1 MPKLIEAA
9 GEAGFS
15 TLLKALEAGALTE
28 FLGGDGPFT
37 LLAPTDEAFAALA
50 PELLNRLLA
59 DEERLNNLLRYHVLQ
74 GRYTASDLTGLDTVT
89 TLEGSDLQ
97 VETDDGVRLD
107 EATVVRL
114 TSSGDRMRVWGRTP
128 FGALVVR
135 VLGGSCPGGDVV
147 CGADH
152 LLTGKNQAKRA
163 ARIVSAWADPYLT

>member
-50 PELLNRLLA
+50 PELLDRLLA

-97 VETDDGVRLD
+97 VETDDGLRLD
-107 EATVVRL
+107 EATVVQPDL
-114 TSSGDRMRVWGRTP
+114 
-128 FGALVVR
+128 A
-135 VLGGSCPGGDVV
+135 
-147 CGADH
+147 ADNGVIH
-152 LLTGKNQAKRA
+152 GLDQVMLPEK
-163 ARIVSAWADPYLT
+163 YLY

>member
-15 TLLKALEAGALTE
+15 TPLKALEAGALTE

-107 EATVVRL
+107 EATVVQPDL
-114 TSSGDRMRVWGRTP
+114 
-128 FGALVVR
+128 A
-135 VLGGSCPGGDVV
+135 
-147 CGADH
+147 ADNGVIH
-152 LLTGKNQAKRA
+152 GLDQVMLPEK
-163 ARIVSAWADPYLT
+163 YLY

>member
-97 VETDDGVRLD
+97 VETDDGLRLD
-107 EATVVRL
+107 EATVVQPDL
-114 TSSGDRMRVWGRTP
+114 EADNG
-128 FGALVVR
+128 
-135 VLGGSCPGGDVV
+135 VLHGLDQVMLPE
-147 CGADH
+147 
-152 LLTGKNQAKRA
+152 K
-163 ARIVSAWADPYLT
+163 YLY

>member
-97 VETDDGVRLD
+97 VETDDGLRLD
-107 EATVVRL
+107 EATVVQPDL
-114 TSSGDRMRVWGRTP
+114 
-128 FGALVVR
+128 A
-135 VLGGSCPGGDVV
+135 
-147 CGADH
+147 ADNGVIH
-152 LLTGKNQAKRA
+152 GLDQVMLPEK
-163 ARIVSAWADPYLT
+163 YLY

>member
-9 GEAGFS
+9 REAGFS

-50 PELLNRLLA
+50 PDLLNRLLA

-107 EATVVRL
+107 EATVVQPDL
-114 TSSGDRMRVWGRTP
+114 
-128 FGALVVR
+128 A
-135 VLGGSCPGGDVV
+135 
-147 CGADH
+147 ADNGVIH
-152 LLTGKNQAKRA
+152 GLDQVMLPEK
-163 ARIVSAWADPYLT
+163 YLY

>member
-9 GEAGFS
+9 GEAEFS

-37 LLAPTDEAFAALA
+37 LLAPTDAAFAALE

-59 DEERLNNLLRYHVLQ
+59 DEERLNDLLRYHVLQ

-97 VETDDGVRLD
+97 VETDDGLRLD
-107 EATVVRL
+107 EATVVQPDL
-114 TSSGDRMRVWGRTP
+114 PADNG
-128 FGALVVR
+128 VVHGLDQ
-135 VLGGSCPGGDVV
+135 VMLPE
-147 CGADH
+147 
-152 LLTGKNQAKRA
+152 K
-163 ARIVSAWADPYLT
+163 YLY

>member
-1 MPKLIEAA
+1 MPKLVEVA

-28 FLGGDGPFT
+28 FLGGEGPFT

-50 PELLNRLLA
+50 PDFLNRLLA

-97 VETDDGVRLD
+97 VETDDGLRLD
-107 EATVVRL
+107 EATVVQPDL
-114 TSSGDRMRVWGRTP
+114 EADNG
-128 FGALVVR
+128 VVHGLDQ
-135 VLGGSCPGGDVV
+135 VMLPE
-147 CGADH
+147 
-152 LLTGKNQAKRA
+152 K
-163 ARIVSAWADPYLT
+163 YLY